1 MASVSTGRVMFYLA
15 VVVWFAALLFAA
27 TPTMGPQAAV
37 AALLF
42 WIWVLNPGDRGW
54 GQTAAGLV
62 VILLL
67 AIDGP
72 MPWQWRDPGLPLW
85 LTFGTLV
92 LLPGVLVW
100 RRAAGPRFEEPGANG
115 ANG

>member
-1 MASVSTGRVMFYLA
+1 MFYLA
-15 VVVWFAALLFAA
+15 AILWFVALLFAA

-42 WIWVLNPGDRGW
+42 WVWVLKPGDRGR

-67 AIDGP
+67 ALDGP

-85 LTFGTLV
+85 LAFGTLV
-92 LLPGVLVW
+92 LLPSAWAW
-100 RRAAGPRFEEPGANG
+100 RRGAKEVHAG
-115 ANG
+115 

>member
-1 MASVSTGRVMFYLA
+1 MGRVMFYLA
-15 VVVWFAALLFAA
+15 AIVWFAALLFAA

-42 WIWVLNPGDRGW
+42 WVWVLKPGDRGW

-67 AIDGP
+67 AMDGP
-72 MPWQWRDPGLPLW
+72 MPWRDAGWALW
-85 LTFGTLV
+85 LAFGALV
-92 LLPGVLVW
+92 LLPGAWAW
-100 RRAAGPRFEEPGANG
+100 RRGAKEVH
-115 ANG
+115 AR

>member
-1 MASVSTGRVMFYLA
+1 MAFYLA
-15 VVVWFAALLFAA
+15 AIVWFAALLFAA

-42 WIWVLNPGDRGW
+42 WVWVLKPGDRGR

-67 AIDGP
+67 ALDGP
-72 MPWQWRDPGLPLW
+72 MPWQWRDPGLLLW
-85 LTFGTLV
+85 LAFGALV
-92 LLPGVLVW
+92 LLPGAWAW
-100 RRAAGPRFEEPGANG
+100 RCGAKEVHAG
-115 ANG
+115 